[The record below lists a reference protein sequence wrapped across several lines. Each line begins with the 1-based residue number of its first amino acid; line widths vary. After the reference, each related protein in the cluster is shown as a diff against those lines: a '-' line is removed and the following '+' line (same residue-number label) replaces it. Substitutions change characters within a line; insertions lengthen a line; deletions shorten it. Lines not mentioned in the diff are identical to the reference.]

1 MLAKL
6 LEIMSLVI
14 DAGSMVPENRRE
26 CIGCLLGLAV
36 VIPVAI
42 ILLLV
47 SLI

>member
-6 LEIMSLVI
+6 LEIMGLVI
-14 DAGSMVPENRRE
+14 DAGSTVPENRRE
-26 CIGCLLGLAV
+26 RIGCLLGLAV